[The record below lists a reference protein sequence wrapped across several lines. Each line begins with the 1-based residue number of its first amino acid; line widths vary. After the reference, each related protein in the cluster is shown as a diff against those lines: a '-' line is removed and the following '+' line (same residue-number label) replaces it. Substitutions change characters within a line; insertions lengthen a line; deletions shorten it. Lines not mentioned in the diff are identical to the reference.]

1 MDRKLFYLVS
11 LLLSFSVI
19 MTYSLSV
26 YAVDYYD
33 YGEFH
38 FFIRQFIAVSFGI
51 LIMWILSQIP
61 ADRLVTKLG
70 FFVLFSSALLL
81 IIMQFLPESFAT
93 SAGGAKRWIRLF
105 GFSLAPS
112 EYFKIG
118 FIMFLAWSFSRRFVG
133 RNRES
138 LWSEI
143 LTLLPYI
150 VVIFG
155 FIIAFIAIMQN
166 DLGQVVLMAII
177 FGIMLLFAGGSL
189 KLFGVIVISAI
200 VLFISAV
207 ASSQNRI
214 ARVKMWW
221 GSIQDYV
228 LSFLP
233 QNLAENIRID
243 SLPEPYQVYYSLS
256 AISNGG
262 IFGKGL
268 GDGSV
273 KLGFLSEVHTDIILA
288 GLCEE
293 LGLVGLA
300 IFVIIFALI
309 LHRILKIANHADN
322 HIYSLFC
329 IGICVSLGFSFLI
342 NAFGV
347 AGIIPIKGIAVP
359 FLSYGGSAI
368 LATCISMGMV
378 LSISKA
384 TNKGG

>member
-11 LLLSFSVI
+11 FLLSFSII

-61 ADRLVTKLG
+61 AHKLITKLG
-70 FFVLFSSALLL
+70 FFILFFSILLL
-81 IIMQFLPESFAT
+81 IIMQFLPDSFAT

-118 FIMFLAWSFSRRFVG
+118 FIVFLAWSFSRRFVG
-133 RNRES
+133 QNRES

-150 VVIFG
+150 IVIFG
-155 FIIAFIAIMQN
+155 FIIIFIAILQN

-189 KLFGVIVISAI
+189 KLFGVIVLSA
-200 VLFISAV
+200 VLLFIAAV
-207 ASSQNRI
+207 FNSQTRI

-221 GSIQDYV
+221 SNIQDYA

-233 QNLAENIRID
+233 QNIAENIRID
-243 SLPEPYQVYYSLS
+243 SLPEPYQVHYSLS
-256 AISNGG
+256 AVANGG
-262 IFGKGL
+262 LFGKGL
-268 GDGSV
+268 GDGSI
-273 KLGFLSEVHTDIILA
+273 KLGFLSEVHTDIVLA

-293 LGLVGLA
+293 LGLIGVM
-300 IFVIIFALI
+300 IFAVLFALI
-309 LHRILKIANHADN
+309 LHRILKIANRTNN

-329 IGICVSLGFSFLI
+329 IGICVSLGFSFII

-368 LATCISMGMV
+368 IASCIAIGMV
-378 LSISKA
+378 LSISKSI
-384 TNKGG
+384 NQGD

>member
-11 LLLSFSVI
+11 FLLAFSIV

-33 YGEFH
+33 YSEFH

-51 LIMWILSQIP
+51 LLMWILSQIP
-61 ADRLVTKLG
+61 ADKLIKKFG
-70 FFVLFSSALLL
+70 FFILFSSGLLL
-81 IIMQFLPESFAT
+81 IVMQFLPDSLAT

-133 RNRES
+133 QKKDS

-150 VVIFG
+150 IFIFG
-155 FIIAFIAIMQN
+155 FIITFIAIMQN

-189 KLFGVIVISAI
+189 KLFGVIVLSSLL
-200 VLFISAV
+200 LFIVAV
-207 ASSQNRI
+207 VSSQNRI

-221 GSIQDYV
+221 GSVQDYV

-233 QNLAENIRID
+233 HNIAENIRID

-262 IFGKGL
+262 IFGRGL
-268 GDGSV
+268 GDGV
-273 KLGFLSEVHTDIILA
+273 IKLGFLSEVHTDIVLA

-293 LGLVGLA
+293 LGLVGLV
-300 IFVIIFALI
+300 IFVVLFALI
-309 LHRILKIANHADN
+309 LYRILKIANRTES
-322 HIYSLFC
+322 HIYALFC
-329 IGICVSLGFSFLI
+329 IGICISFGFSFLI

-368 LATCISMGMV
+368 IASCIAIGMV
-378 LSISKA
+378 LSISKSID
-384 TNKGG
+384 KGD

>member
-11 LLLSFSVI
+11 FLLAFSVV

-33 YGEFH
+33 YSEFH

-51 LIMWILSQIP
+51 LLMWILSQIP
-61 ADRLVTKLG
+61 ADKLIKKFG
-70 FFVLFSSALLL
+70 FFILFSSGLLL
-81 IIMQFLPESFAT
+81 IVMQFLPDSLAT

-133 RNRES
+133 QKKDS

-143 LTLLPYI
+143 LTLLPYLI
-150 VVIFG
+150 VIFG
-155 FIIAFIAIMQN
+155 FIITFIAIMQN

-189 KLFGVIVISAI
+189 KLFGVIVLSSLL
-200 VLFISAV
+200 LFVVAV
-207 ASSQNRI
+207 VSSQNRI

-221 GSIQDYV
+221 GSVQDYV

-233 QNLAENIRID
+233 HNIAENIRID

-262 IFGKGL
+262 IFGRGL
-268 GDGSV
+268 GDGV
-273 KLGFLSEVHTDIILA
+273 IKLGFLSEVHTDIVLA

-293 LGLVGLA
+293 LGLVGLV
-300 IFVIIFALI
+300 IFVVLFALI
-309 LHRILKIANHADN
+309 LHRILKIANRTES
-322 HIYSLFC
+322 HIYALFC
-329 IGICVSLGFSFLI
+329 IGICISFGFSFLI

-368 LATCISMGMV
+368 IASCIAIGMV
-378 LSISKA
+378 LSISKSID
-384 TNKGG
+384 KGD

>member
-11 LLLSFSVI
+11 FLLAFSVV

-33 YGEFH
+33 YSEFH

-51 LIMWILSQIP
+51 LLMWILSQIP
-61 ADRLVTKLG
+61 ADKLIKKFG
-70 FFVLFSSALLL
+70 FFILFSSGLLL
-81 IIMQFLPESFAT
+81 IVMQFLPDSLAT

-133 RNRES
+133 QKKDS

-143 LTLLPYI
+143 LTLLPYLI
-150 VVIFG
+150 VIFG
-155 FIIAFIAIMQN
+155 FIITFIAIMQN

-189 KLFGVIVISAI
+189 KLFGVIVLSSLL
-200 VLFISAV
+200 LFVVAV
-207 ASSQNRI
+207 VSSQNRI

-221 GSIQDYV
+221 GSVQDYV

-233 QNLAENIRID
+233 QNIAENIRID

-262 IFGKGL
+262 IFGRGL
-268 GDGSV
+268 GDGV
-273 KLGFLSEVHTDIILA
+273 IKLGFLSEVHTDIVLA

-293 LGLVGLA
+293 LGLVGLV
-300 IFVIIFALI
+300 IFVVLFALI
-309 LHRILKIANHADN
+309 LHRILKIANRTES
-322 HIYSLFC
+322 HIYALFC
-329 IGICVSLGFSFLI
+329 IGICISFGFSFLI

-368 LATCISMGMV
+368 IASCIAIGMV
-378 LSISKA
+378 LSISKSID
-384 TNKGG
+384 KGD

>member
-1 MDRKLFYLVS
+1 MDRKLFYLAS
-11 LLLSFSVI
+11 ILLSFSVI

-26 YAVDYYD
+26 YAVDYYE

-38 FFIRQFIAVSFGI
+38 FFIRQFIAVGFGI

-61 ADRLVTKLG
+61 ADKMITKFG
-70 FFVLFSSALLL
+70 FFVLFCSALLL
-81 IIMQFLPESFAT
+81 IVMQFLPESFAT

-133 RNRES
+133 HNRES

-143 LTLLPYI
+143 LTILPYI

-189 KLFGVIVISAI
+189 KLFGVIIISGIA
-200 VLFISAV
+200 LFIGAV

-262 IFGKGL
+262 IFGRGL

-293 LGLVGLA
+293 LGLVGLVV
-300 IFVIIFALI
+300 FVMIFALI
-309 LHRILKIANHADN
+309 LQRILKIANHTEN

-368 LATCISMGMV
+368 FATCISMGMV
-378 LSISKA
+378 LSISK
-384 TNKGG
+384 TINKG

>member
-11 LLLSFSVI
+11 LLLSFSVVL
-19 MTYSLSV
+19 TYSLSV

-38 FFIRQFIAVSFGI
+38 FFIRQFIAVSSGI
-51 LIMWILSQIP
+51 LLMWVLSQIP
-61 ADRLVTKLG
+61 ADKLIIKCG
-70 FFVLFSSALLL
+70 FFILFSSILLL
-81 IIMQFLPESFAT
+81 IIMQFLPDSLAT
-93 SAGGAKRWIRLF
+93 SAGGAKRWIRLV

-133 RNRES
+133 HNRES

-150 VVIFG
+150 IILFG

-189 KLFGVIVISAI
+189 KLFGVIILSSLL
-200 VLFISAV
+200 LFIVAV
-207 ASSQNRI
+207 ASSANRI

-221 GSIQDYV
+221 GGIQDYV
-228 LSFLP
+228 LSLLP
-233 QNLAENIRID
+233 HNIAENIRID
-243 SLPEPYQVYYSLS
+243 TLPEPYQVYYSLS

-262 IFGKGL
+262 LFGRGL
-268 GDGSV
+268 GDGTI
-273 KLGFLSEVHTDIILA
+273 KLGFLSEVHTDIVLA

-293 LGLVGLA
+293 WGLIGLV
-300 IFVIIFALI
+300 IFVVLFALV
-309 LHRILKIANHADN
+309 LHRILKIANRTQN
-322 HIYSLFC
+322 HIYALFC

-368 LATCISMGMV
+368 IASCISIGMV
-378 LSISKA
+378 LSISKSIE
-384 TNKGG
+384 KGV

>member
-1 MDRKLFYLVS
+1 MDRQLFYLVTF
-11 LLLSFSVI
+11 LLSFSVV
-19 MTYSLSV
+19 MAYSLSV
-26 YAVDYYD
+26 YAVDYYE
-33 YGEFH
+33 YGAFH

-61 ADRLVTKLG
+61 AEKLITKFG

-81 IIMQFLPESFAT
+81 VAMQFLPESFAT

-133 RNRES
+133 QKKES

-189 KLFGVIVISAI
+189 KLFGVIVLSSLI
-200 VLFISAV
+200 LFITAV

-221 GSIQDYV
+221 GNIQDYV
-228 LSFLP
+228 ISFLP
-233 QNLAENIRID
+233 QNLAENIRVD
-243 SLPEPYQVYYSLS
+243 SSPEPYQVYYSLS
-256 AISNGG
+256 AVSNGG
-262 IFGKGL
+262 IFGRGL
-268 GDGSV
+268 GDGSI
-273 KLGFLSEVHTDIILA
+273 KLGFLSEVHTDIVLA

-293 LGLVGLA
+293 LGLIGLG
-300 IFVIIFALI
+300 IFVIVFALI
-309 LHRILKIANHADN
+309 LHRILKIANHAPN

-329 IGICVSLGFSFLI
+329 IGVCVSFAFSFLI

-359 FLSYGGSAI
+359 FLSYGGSAVV
-368 LATCISMGMV
+368 ASCICIGMV
-378 LSISKA
+378 LSISKS
-384 TNKGG
+384 KLKDS